1 MRGGTESEPPMRGG
15 IESKPPLCGARVSA
29 GGGRRNGV
37 SIYMYD
43 FNQFSPNLQKAV
55 KLSLEAAQYYGS
67 SYVGSEH
74 ILFGILNV
82 PSCRGAQ
89 LLQAVGVR
97 EPDYRTLFVRT
108 LNKSVKLSGFT
119 PRTKN
124 IFDKACELAVDR
136 DGAGASV
143 GSEHMLFAILV
154 DDESVA
160 VRLLRMLG
168 VDLDAL
174 LGALDE
180 EIGIPAP
187 AAESAEEERAR
198 GSIFSRAV
206 KQNFHENGQSAGKTG
221 AAPLRY
227 GVDLTQKAREGKVD
241 PVIGRKKEI
250 DKIIQVLSRRTKNN
264 PVLIG
269 EPGVGKSAV
278 VEGLAQAIVKGEV
291 PDLLLGK
298 TVFALDLPGMLA
310 GAKYR
315 GDFEERL
322 KETVEQIRANG
333 NIILFIDEIHNIV
346 GAGASAD
353 NSMDAANI
361 LKPMLARGE
370 LQTIGATTIDEYRK
384 FIEKDSALE
393 RRFTPVNVEQPSV
406 EETIAILRGLRDKYE
421 AHHKV
426 TISDDAIV
434 AAASLSDRYIT
445 DRFLP
450 DKAIDLIDEAA
461 SRARLDSYNGPADIK
476 EKEHEIERLTAE
488 KTKAIRRDDFMGAQQ
503 IFDKIKRVE
512 QEIEQLRAEW
522 EKKRGECHA
531 TIGSEDVAR
540 IVAGW
545 TGIPVVKLT
554 EEESARLLHL
564 EDELHKRVIG
574 QDEAVSAVAKAIR
587 RARAG
592 LKDPNRPIGSF
603 IFVGPT
609 GVGKTELCKAL
620 AAAMFGDERL
630 MIRLDMSEFM
640 EKHSVSKIIGAP
652 PGYVGF
658 EDTGGQLTEKIRRK
672 PYSVVLFDEIEKA
685 HPDVF
690 NVLLQLLDD
699 GRLTDSKGRV
709 VSFKNTIVIMT
720 SNIGAGKVN
729 EMRRLGFAGE
739 GEPSKEEEAEYD
751 RMKEKITEELKAQF
765 KPEFLNRI
773 DEIIIFHKLSRED
786 ASRIC
791 DLFLSVLSAR
801 LKKREIE
808 LDITVAARGLLL
820 DEGYDAVYGAR
831 PLKRVIQ
838 RRIEDALSEEILA
851 NKISSGQRVRVD
863 AKEGKFVFEP
873 VR

>member
-1 MRGGTESEPPMRGG
+1 MSYFDRF
-15 IESKPPLCGARVSA
+15 
-29 GGGRRNGV
+29 
-37 SIYMYD
+37 SI
-43 FNQFSPNLQKAV
+43 NLQKAI
-55 KLSLEAAQYYGS
+55 KLSVDAAKYYGS
-67 SYVGSEH
+67 NYIGSEH

-82 PSCRGAQ
+82 PECRAAKI
-89 LLQAVGVR
+89 LKSAGVT
-97 EPDYRTLFVRT
+97 EPEYRSAFVRT
-108 LNKSVKLSGFT
+108 LDKHIKISGFT

-124 IFDKACELAVDR
+124 MFEKASEYAINH
-136 DGAGASV
+136 DGTGASV
-143 GSEHMLFAILV
+143 GSEYMLLAIIM
-154 DDESVA
+154 DEDSVA
-160 VRLLRMLG
+160 VRLLKS
-168 VDLDAL
+168 
-174 LGALDE
+174 LGADIDQIVGELDE
-180 EIGIPAP
+180 EMGYVEDDDDYEEPPVFRTSPFMKNMAHEPAGVGAP
-187 AAESAEEERAR
+187 QQGGKSKE
-198 GSIFSRAV
+198 GL
-206 KQNFHENGQSAGKTG
+206 NFRFGT
-221 AAPLRY
+221 
-227 GVDLTQKAREGKVD
+227 DLTQKAREGKID

-291 PDLLLGK
+291 PDLLLDK
-298 TVFALDLPGMLA
+298 SVFALDLPGMLA

-322 KETVEQIRANG
+322 KEIIEAIQKNG
-333 NIILFIDEIHNIV
+333 NVILFIDEIHSIV

-384 FIEKDSALE
+384 YIEKDPALE

-406 EETIAILRGLRDKYE
+406 SETIEILRGLRDKYE

-426 TISDDAIV
+426 AISDDAIV

-461 SRARLDSYNGPADIK
+461 SRARLDSYNGPAGVK
-476 EKEHEIERLTAE
+476 EKEAEIEKLNAE
-488 KTKAIRRDDFMGAQQ
+488 KAKAVRRDDFPRAQELFNQ
-503 IFDKIKRVE
+503 IKALEEEIRKIKADWE
-512 QEIEQLRAEW
+512 QN
-522 EKKRGECHA
+522 RGEARA
-531 TIGSEDVAR
+531 TIGSDDVAK
-540 IVAGW
+540 IVSSW
-545 TGIPVVKLT
+545 TGVPVVKLT
-554 EEESARLLHL
+554 EEESHKLMHL
-564 EDELHKRVIG
+564 EEELHKRVIG
-574 QDEAVSAVAKAIR
+574 QDEAVSAVSKAIR

-592 LKDPNRPIGSF
+592 LKDPNKPIGSF

-609 GVGKTELCKAL
+609 GVGKTELSKAL

-658 EDTGGQLTEKIRRK
+658 DDASGQLTEKIRRK

-690 NVLLQLLDD
+690 NVLLQILDD
-699 GRLTDSKGRV
+699 GRLSDSKGRV
-709 VSFKNTIVIMT
+709 VSFKNTVIIMT
-720 SNIGAGKVN
+720 SNVGASKVKK
-729 EMRRLGFAGE
+729 MQKLGFAAQ
-739 GEPSKEEEAEYD
+739 EAGGEYD
-751 RMKEKITEELKAQF
+751 KMKDDITEELKAQF

-773 DEIIIFHKLSRED
+773 DEIIIFHKLSKED
-786 ASRIC
+786 AAKVC
-791 DLFLSVLSAR
+791 DLFLNVLCDR
-801 LKKREIE
+801 LKKRGIE
-808 LDITVAARGLLL
+808 VNVSNAAKDKLLE
-820 DEGYDAVYGAR
+820 EGYDEVYGAR

-838 RRIEDALSEEILA
+838 RRIEDALSEEILM
-851 NKISSGQRVRVD
+851 NRVLSGQKVNIDVKD
-863 AKEGKFVFEP
+863 GAFTFAP
-873 VR
+873 VK

>member
-1 MRGGTESEPPMRGG
+1 
-15 IESKPPLCGARVSA
+15 
-29 GGGRRNGV
+29 
-37 SIYMYD
+37 MYD
-43 FNQFSPNLQKAV
+43 FNKFSINLQKAI
-55 KLSLEAAQYYGS
+55 KLSLEAANYYGS
-67 SYVGSEH
+67 AYVGSEH

-82 PSCRGAQ
+82 PECRACKI
-89 LLQAVGVR
+89 LQAAGVK
-97 EPDYRTLFVRT
+97 EAEYRSVFVRT
-108 LNKSVKLSGFT
+108 LDKRVKISGFT

-124 IFDKACELAVDR
+124 MFDKACEFAIDH
-136 DGAGASV
+136 DGTSASV
-143 GSEHMLFAILV
+143 GSEYMLLAILV
-154 DDESVA
+154 DEESVA
-160 VRLLRMLG
+160 VRLLKMLG
-168 VDLDAL
+168 IDIDEL
-174 LGALDE
+174 LSALDSE
-180 EIGIPAP
+180 MGEPEP
-187 AAESAEEERAR
+187 DPEYESMYENLMFRQQFQKQQHDSAA
-198 GSIFSRAV
+198 
-206 KQNFHENGQSAGKTG
+206 QGKSGGGLNLMYG
-221 AAPLRY
+221 A
-227 GVDLTQKAREGKVD
+227 DLTQKAREGKID

-322 KETVEQIRANG
+322 KETIDAVQKNG
-333 NIILFIDEIHNIV
+333 NVILFIDEIHNIV

-384 FIEKDSALE
+384 YIEKDSALE
-393 RRFTPVNVEQPSV
+393 RRFTPVNVDQPSV
-406 EETIAILRGLRDKYE
+406 EETIEILRGLRDKYE

-426 TISDDAIV
+426 TISDEAIV

-461 SRARLDSYNGPADIK
+461 SRARLDSYNGPSGIK
-476 EKEHEIERLTAE
+476 EKEAEIERLNAE
-488 KTKAIRRDDFMGAQQ
+488 KGKAVRKDDFLLAQQ
-503 IFDKIKRVE
+503 ILEQIKKTE
-512 QEIEQLRAEW
+512 AEIEKIRSDW
-522 EKKRGECHA
+522 EKNRGESHA
-531 TIGSEDVAR
+531 SIGSEDVAK

-554 EEESARLLHL
+554 EEESERLLHL

-574 QDEAVSAVAKAIR
+574 QSEAVSAVAKAIR

-592 LKDPNRPIGSF
+592 LKDPNKPIGSF

-630 MIRLDMSEFM
+630 LVRLDMSEFM

-658 EDTGGQLTEKIRRK
+658 DDAGGQLTEKIRRK

-690 NVLLQLLDD
+690 NVLLQILDD

-720 SNIGAGKVN
+720 SNVGASKVN
-729 EMRRLGFAGE
+729 EMRRLGFSGE
-739 GEPSKEEEAEYD
+739 DGTESEAEYD
-751 RMKEKITEELKAQF
+751 RMKDKISEELKAQF

-773 DEIIIFHKLSRED
+773 DEIIIFHKLARED
-786 ASRIC
+786 AAKVC
-791 DLFLSVLSAR
+791 DLFLSTLFER
-801 LKKREIE
+801 LKKRDIEISS
-808 LDITVAARGLLL
+808 TPAAKELLL

-851 NKISSGQRVRVD
+851 NRVASGKKVKVD
-863 AKEGKFVFEP
+863 AKEGKFIFQP
-873 VR
+873 VK

>member
-1 MRGGTESEPPMRGG
+1 
-15 IESKPPLCGARVSA
+15 
-29 GGGRRNGV
+29 
-37 SIYMYD
+37 MYD
-43 FNQFSPNLQKAV
+43 FNKFSINLQKAL
-55 KLSLEAAQYYGS
+55 KLSVDAAKYYGS
-67 SYVGSEH
+67 TYVGSEH
-74 ILFGILNV
+74 VLFGMLNV
-82 PSCRGAQ
+82 PECRACRI
-89 LLQAVGVR
+89 LRAAGVT
-97 EPDYRTLFVRT
+97 EPKYRSVFVRT
-108 LNKSVKLSGFT
+108 LDKRTKLTGFT
-119 PRTKN
+119 PRTKGM
-124 IFDKACELAVDR
+124 FDKACEYAVDH
-136 DGAGASV
+136 DGTGASV
-143 GSEHMLFAILV
+143 GSEYMLLAILA

-168 VDLDAL
+168 IDIDELLSALDAEMGEPKPDPEL
-174 LGALDE
+174 DMYEFRIQRASQQAHEGA
-180 EIGIPAP
+180 
-187 AAESAEEERAR
+187 
-198 GSIFSRAV
+198 
-206 KQNFHENGQSAGKTG
+206 GQGKSG
-221 AAPLRY
+221 GGLNLRF
-227 GVDLTQKAREGKVD
+227 GTDLTQKAREGKID

-264 PVLIG
+264 PVLVG

-278 VEGLAQAIVKGEV
+278 VEGLAQAIVRGEV
-291 PDLLLGK
+291 PDLLSGK
-298 TVFALDLPGMLA
+298 TVFSLDLPGMLA

-322 KETVEQIRANG
+322 KESIEAIQKSG
-333 NIILFIDEIHNIV
+333 NVILFIDEIHNIV

-370 LQTIGATTIDEYRK
+370 LQTIGATTLDEYRK
-384 FIEKDSALE
+384 YIEKDPALE

-406 EETIAILRGLRDKYE
+406 EETIEILRGLRDKYE

-461 SRARLDSYNGPADIK
+461 SRARLDSYNGPEGIK
-476 EKEHEIERLTAE
+476 EKEQEIERLTAE
-488 KTKAIRRDDFMGAQQ
+488 KNKAVRKDDFLAAQNFLQQ
-503 IFDKIKRVE
+503 IKQTEGEITKIRE
-512 QEIEQLRAEW
+512 DW
-522 EKKRGECHA
+522 EKTRKESHA
-531 TIGSEDVAR
+531 SIGAEDVAK
-540 IVAGW
+540 IVASW
-545 TGIPVVKLT
+545 TGIPVVRLT
-554 EEESARLLHL
+554 EEESKRLLHL

-630 MIRLDMSEFM
+630 MVRLDMSEFM

-658 EDTGGQLTEKIRRK
+658 EDAGGQLTEKIRRK

-690 NVLLQLLDD
+690 NILLQILDD
-699 GRLTDSKGRV
+699 GRLSDSKGRV
-709 VSFKNTIVIMT
+709 VSFKNTIIIMT
-720 SNIGAGKVN
+720 SNVGAGKVN
-729 EMRRLGFAGE
+729 EMRRLGFSGGAE
-739 GEPSKEEEAEYD
+739 SDADMAEYD
-751 RMKEKITEELKAQF
+751 RMKEKITEELKTQF
-765 KPEFLNRI
+765 KPEFLNRV
-773 DEIIIFHKLSRED
+773 DEIIIFHRLTRED
-786 ASRIC
+786 ASKVC
-791 DLFLSVLSAR
+791 DLFLSVLCER

-808 LDITVAARGLLL
+808 LSVTEAAKQLLL
-820 DEGYDAVYGAR
+820 DEGYDTVYGAR
-831 PLKRVIQ
+831 PLRRVIQ
-838 RRIEDALSEEILA
+838 RRMEDALSEEILA
-851 NKISSGQRVRVD
+851 NKVLPGQKVMAD
-863 AKEGKFVFEP
+863 AKDGKILF
-873 VR
+873 RALK

>member
-1 MRGGTESEPPMRGG
+1 
-15 IESKPPLCGARVSA
+15 
-29 GGGRRNGV
+29 
-37 SIYMYD
+37 MYD

-709 VSFKNTIVIMT
+709 VSFKNTIIIMT
-720 SNIGAGKVN
+720 SNVGAGKVN

-808 LDITVAARGLLL
+808 LDITDAARGLLL

>member
-1 MRGGTESEPPMRGG
+1 
-15 IESKPPLCGARVSA
+15 
-29 GGGRRNGV
+29 
-37 SIYMYD
+37 MYD

-198 GSIFSRAV
+198 SSIFSRAV

>member
-1 MRGGTESEPPMRGG
+1 
-15 IESKPPLCGARVSA
+15 
-29 GGGRRNGV
+29 
-37 SIYMYD
+37 MYD
-43 FNQFSPNLQKAV
+43 FSKFSINLQKAI
-55 KLSLEAAQYYGS
+55 KLSLDAARYYGTT
-67 SYVGSEH
+67 YVGSEH
-74 ILFGILNV
+74 VLFGILNV
-82 PSCRGAQ
+82 PECRACKI
-89 LLQAVGVR
+89 LTAVGVR
-97 EPDYRTLFVRT
+97 EPAYRTAFVRA
-108 LNKSVKLSGFT
+108 LNKGAKISGFT
-119 PRTKN
+119 PRTKSM
-124 IFDKACELAVDR
+124 FDKACEFAIDH
-136 DGAGASV
+136 DGPGAPV
-143 GSEHMLFAILV
+143 GSEYMLLAILV
-154 DDESVA
+154 DDESFA
-160 VRLLRMLG
+160 VRILRALG
-168 VDLDAL
+168 IDIDAL
-174 LGALDE
+174 LSALDE
-180 EIGIPAP
+180 EMGEPEP
-187 AAESAEEERAR
+187 DPDYDMYESIFRQQHAKNGGMREPGAERA
-198 GSIFSRAV
+198 
-206 KQNFHENGQSAGKTG
+206 K
-221 AAPLRY
+221 APVPSDLRF
-227 GVDLTQKAREGKVD
+227 GTDLTQKAREGKID

-322 KETVEQIRANG
+322 KEIVENIQKSG
-333 NIILFIDEIHNIV
+333 NVILFIDEIHNIV

-384 FIEKDSALE
+384 YIEKDPALE

-406 EETIAILRGLRDKYE
+406 EETIEILRGLRDKYE

-461 SRARLDSYNGPADIK
+461 SRARLDSYNGPAGIK
-476 EKEHEIERLTAE
+476 EKEQEIERLVAE
-488 KTKAIRRDDFMGAQQ
+488 KNKAVRKDDFLAAQNILQQ
-503 IFDKIKRVE
+503 IKKAE
-512 QEIEQLRAEW
+512 GEIESIRADW
-522 EKKRGECHA
+522 EKNRGESHA
-531 TIGSEDVAR
+531 SIGSEDVAK

-554 EEESARLLHL
+554 EEESQRLLHL

-574 QDEAVSAVAKAIR
+574 QEEAVSAVAKAIR

-609 GVGKTELCKAL
+609 GVGKTELSKAL

-640 EKHSVSKIIGAP
+640 EKHSVSKLIGAP

-658 EDTGGQLTEKIRRK
+658 DDAGGQLTEKIRRK

-690 NVLLQLLDD
+690 NVLLQILDD

-709 VSFKNTIVIMT
+709 VSFKNTIIIMT
-720 SNIGAGKVN
+720 SNVGAGKVN
-729 EMRRLGFAGE
+729 EMRRLGFAGASQE
-739 GEPSKEEEAEYD
+739 DEAEYD
-751 RMKEKITEELKAQF
+751 RMKEKISDELKEQF
-765 KPEFLNRI
+765 KPEFLNRV

-786 ASRIC
+786 AAKVC
-791 DLFLSVLSAR
+791 DLFLSVLCER

-808 LDITVAARGLLL
+808 LDVSNAAKDLLL
-820 DEGYDAVYGAR
+820 DEGYDPVYGAR

-838 RRIEDALSEEILA
+838 RRLEDAISEEILA
-851 NKISSGQRVRVD
+851 NKIASGQKVLAD
-863 AKEGKFVFEP
+863 AKDGKIVFREGK
-873 VR
+873 

>member
-1 MRGGTESEPPMRGG
+1 
-15 IESKPPLCGARVSA
+15 
-29 GGGRRNGV
+29 
-37 SIYMYD
+37 MYD
-43 FNQFSPNLQKAV
+43 FSKFSINLQKAI
-55 KLSLEAAQYYGS
+55 KLSLDAARYYGTT
-67 SYVGSEH
+67 YVGSEH
-74 ILFGILNV
+74 VLFGILNV
-82 PSCRGAQ
+82 PECRACKI
-89 LLQAVGVR
+89 LTAVGVR
-97 EPDYRTLFVRT
+97 EPAYRTAFVRA
-108 LNKSVKLSGFT
+108 LNKGAKISGFT
-119 PRTKN
+119 PRTKSM
-124 IFDKACELAVDR
+124 FDKACEFAIDH
-136 DGAGASV
+136 DGPGAPV
-143 GSEHMLFAILV
+143 GSEYMLLAILV
-154 DDESVA
+154 DDESFA
-160 VRLLRMLG
+160 VRILRALG
-168 VDLDAL
+168 IDIDAL
-174 LGALDE
+174 LSALDE
-180 EIGIPAP
+180 EMGEPEP
-187 AAESAEEERAR
+187 DPDYDMYESIFRQQHAKNGGMREPGAERA
-198 GSIFSRAV
+198 
-206 KQNFHENGQSAGKTG
+206 K
-221 AAPLRY
+221 APVPSDLRF
-227 GVDLTQKAREGKVD
+227 GTDLTQKAREGKID

-322 KETVEQIRANG
+322 KEIIENIQKSG
-333 NIILFIDEIHNIV
+333 NVILFIDEIHNIV

-384 FIEKDSALE
+384 YIEKDPALE

-406 EETIAILRGLRDKYE
+406 EETIEILRGLRDKYE

-461 SRARLDSYNGPADIK
+461 SRARLDSYNGPAGIK
-476 EKEHEIERLTAE
+476 EKEQEIERLVAE
-488 KTKAIRRDDFMGAQQ
+488 KNKAVRKDDFLAAQNILQQ
-503 IFDKIKRVE
+503 IKKAE
-512 QEIEQLRAEW
+512 GEIESIRADW
-522 EKKRGECHA
+522 EKNRGENHA
-531 TIGSEDVAR
+531 SIGSEDVAK

-554 EEESARLLHL
+554 EEESQRLLHL

-574 QDEAVSAVAKAIR
+574 QEEAVSAVAKAIR

-609 GVGKTELCKAL
+609 GVGKTELSKAL

-640 EKHSVSKIIGAP
+640 EKHSVSKLIGAP

-658 EDTGGQLTEKIRRK
+658 DDAGGQLTEKIRRK

-690 NVLLQLLDD
+690 NVLLQILDD

-709 VSFKNTIVIMT
+709 VSFKNTIIIMT
-720 SNIGAGKVN
+720 SNVGAGKVN
-729 EMRRLGFAGE
+729 EMRRLGFAGASQE
-739 GEPSKEEEAEYD
+739 DEAEYD
-751 RMKEKITEELKAQF
+751 RMKEKISDELKEQF
-765 KPEFLNRI
+765 KPEFLNRV

-786 ASRIC
+786 AAKVC
-791 DLFLSVLSAR
+791 DLFLSVLCER

-808 LDITVAARGLLL
+808 LDVSNAAKDLLL
-820 DEGYDAVYGAR
+820 DEGYDPVYGAR

-838 RRIEDALSEEILA
+838 RRLEDAISEEILA
-851 NKISSGQRVRVD
+851 NKIASGQKVLAD
-863 AKEGKFVFEP
+863 AKDGKIVFREGK
-873 VR
+873 

>member
-1 MRGGTESEPPMRGG
+1 
-15 IESKPPLCGARVSA
+15 
-29 GGGRRNGV
+29 
-37 SIYMYD
+37 MYD
-43 FNQFSPNLQKAV
+43 FSKFSINLQKAI
-55 KLSLEAAQYYGS
+55 KLSLDAARYYGTT
-67 SYVGSEH
+67 YVGSEH
-74 ILFGILNV
+74 VLFGILNV
-82 PSCRGAQ
+82 PECRACKI
-89 LLQAVGVR
+89 LTAVGVR
-97 EPDYRTLFVRT
+97 EPAYRTAFVRA
-108 LNKSVKLSGFT
+108 LNKGAKISGFT
-119 PRTKN
+119 PRTKSM
-124 IFDKACELAVDR
+124 FDKACEFAIDH
-136 DGAGASV
+136 DGPGAPV
-143 GSEHMLFAILV
+143 GSEYMLLAILV
-154 DDESVA
+154 DDESFA
-160 VRLLRMLG
+160 VRILRALG
-168 VDLDAL
+168 IDIDAL
-174 LGALDE
+174 LSALDE
-180 EIGIPAP
+180 EMGEPEP
-187 AAESAEEERAR
+187 DPDYDMYESIFRQQHAKNGGMREPGAERA
-198 GSIFSRAV
+198 
-206 KQNFHENGQSAGKTG
+206 K
-221 AAPLRY
+221 APVPSDLRF
-227 GVDLTQKAREGKVD
+227 GTDLTQKAREGKID

-322 KETVEQIRANG
+322 KEIIENIQKSG
-333 NIILFIDEIHNIV
+333 NVILFIDEIHNIV

-384 FIEKDSALE
+384 YIEKDPALE

-406 EETIAILRGLRDKYE
+406 EETIEILRGLRDKYE

-461 SRARLDSYNGPADIK
+461 SRARLDSYNGPAGIK
-476 EKEHEIERLTAE
+476 EKEQEIERLVAE
-488 KTKAIRRDDFMGAQQ
+488 KNKAVRKDDFLAAQNILQQ
-503 IFDKIKRVE
+503 IKKTE
-512 QEIEQLRAEW
+512 GEIESIRADW
-522 EKKRGECHA
+522 EKNRGENHA
-531 TIGSEDVAR
+531 SIGSEDVAK

-554 EEESARLLHL
+554 EEESQRLLHL

-574 QDEAVSAVAKAIR
+574 QEEAVSAVAKAIR

-609 GVGKTELCKAL
+609 GVGKTELSKAL

-640 EKHSVSKIIGAP
+640 EKHSVSKLIGAP

-658 EDTGGQLTEKIRRK
+658 DDAGGQLTEKIRRK

-690 NVLLQLLDD
+690 NVLLQILDD

-709 VSFKNTIVIMT
+709 VSFKNTIIIMT
-720 SNIGAGKVN
+720 SNVGAGKVN
-729 EMRRLGFAGE
+729 EMRRLGFAGVSQE
-739 GEPSKEEEAEYD
+739 DEAEYD
-751 RMKEKITEELKAQF
+751 RMKEKISDELKEQF
-765 KPEFLNRI
+765 KPEFLNRV

-786 ASRIC
+786 AAKVC
-791 DLFLSVLSAR
+791 DLFLSVLCER

-808 LDITVAARGLLL
+808 LDVSNAAKDLLL
-820 DEGYDAVYGAR
+820 DEGYDPVYGAR

-838 RRIEDALSEEILA
+838 RRLEDAISEEILA
-851 NKISSGQRVRVD
+851 NKISSGQKVLAD
-863 AKEGKFVFEP
+863 AKDGKIVFREGK
-873 VR
+873 

>member
-1 MRGGTESEPPMRGG
+1 
-15 IESKPPLCGARVSA
+15 
-29 GGGRRNGV
+29 
-37 SIYMYD
+37 MYD
-43 FNQFSPNLQKAV
+43 FNKFSMNLQKAL
-55 KLSLEAAQYYGS
+55 KLSVDAAKYYGS
-67 SYVGSEH
+67 TYVGSEH
-74 ILFGILNV
+74 VLFGMLNV
-82 PSCRGAQ
+82 PECRACRI
-89 LLQAVGVR
+89 LRSAGVT
-97 EPDYRTLFVRT
+97 EPEYRSVFVRT
-108 LNKSVKLSGFT
+108 LDKRTKLTGFT
-119 PRTKN
+119 PRTKGM
-124 IFDKACELAVDR
+124 FDKACEYAVDH
-136 DGAGASV
+136 DGTGASV
-143 GSEHMLFAILV
+143 GSEYMLLAILA

-168 VDLDAL
+168 IDIDELLSALDAEM
-174 LGALDE
+174 GEPKADPELDMYE
-180 EIGIPAP
+180 FRIQ
-187 AAESAEEERAR
+187 RA
-198 GSIFSRAV
+198 SQQA
-206 KQNFHENGQSAGKTG
+206 HEGVGQGKTG
-221 AAPLRY
+221 GGLSLRF
-227 GVDLTQKAREGKVD
+227 GTDLTQKAREGKID

-264 PVLIG
+264 PVLVG

-278 VEGLAQAIVKGEV
+278 VEGLAQAIVRGEV
-291 PDLLLGK
+291 PDLLSGK
-298 TVFALDLPGMLA
+298 TVFSLDLPGMLA

-322 KETVEQIRANG
+322 KESIEAIQKSG
-333 NIILFIDEIHNIV
+333 NVILFIDEIHNIV

-370 LQTIGATTIDEYRK
+370 LQTIGATTLDEYRK
-384 FIEKDSALE
+384 YIEKDPALE

-406 EETIAILRGLRDKYE
+406 EETIEILRGLRDKYE

-461 SRARLDSYNGPADIK
+461 SRARLDSYNGPEGIK
-476 EKEHEIERLTAE
+476 EKEQEIERLTAE
-488 KTKAIRRDDFMGAQQ
+488 KNKAVRKDDFLAAQNFLQ
-503 IFDKIKRVE
+503 KIKQTE
-512 QEIEQLRAEW
+512 GEIAKIREDW
-522 EKKRGECHA
+522 EKTRKESHA
-531 TIGSEDVAR
+531 SIGAEDVAK
-540 IVAGW
+540 IVASW
-545 TGIPVVKLT
+545 TGIPVVRLT
-554 EEESARLLHL
+554 EEESKRLLHL

-609 GVGKTELCKAL
+609 GVGKTELSKAL

-658 EDTGGQLTEKIRRK
+658 EDAGGQLTEKIRRK

-690 NVLLQLLDD
+690 NILLQILDD
-699 GRLTDSKGRV
+699 GRLSDSKGRV
-709 VSFKNTIVIMT
+709 VSFKNTIIIMT
-720 SNIGAGKVN
+720 SNVGAGKVN
-729 EMRRLGFAGE
+729 EMRRLGFSGGAE
-739 GEPSKEEEAEYD
+739 SDADMAEYD
-751 RMKEKITEELKAQF
+751 RMKDKITEELKSQF
-765 KPEFLNRI
+765 KPEFLNRV

-786 ASRIC
+786 ASKVC
-791 DLFLSVLSAR
+791 DLFLSVLCER

-808 LDITVAARGLLL
+808 LSVTEAAKQLLL
-820 DEGYDAVYGAR
+820 DEGYDTVYGAR
-831 PLKRVIQ
+831 PLRRVIQ
-838 RRIEDALSEEILA
+838 RRMEDALSEEILA
-851 NKISSGQRVRVD
+851 NKVLPGQKVMAD
-863 AKEGKFVFEP
+863 AKDGKIVF
-873 VR
+873 RTLK

>member
-1 MRGGTESEPPMRGG
+1 MSYFDRF
-15 IESKPPLCGARVSA
+15 
-29 GGGRRNGV
+29 
-37 SIYMYD
+37 SI
-43 FNQFSPNLQKAV
+43 NLQKAL
-55 KLSLEAAQYYGS
+55 KLSIDAAKYYGS

-82 PSCRGAQ
+82 PECRACKILRAAGIS
-89 LLQAVGVR
+89 
-97 EPDYRTLFVRT
+97 EPEYRSAFVRT
-108 LNKSVKLSGFT
+108 LDKRIKISGFT

-124 IFDKACELAVDR
+124 MFEKASEYAVNR
-136 DGAGASV
+136 DGASASV
-143 GSEHMLFAILV
+143 GSEYMLLAIIA
-154 DDESVA
+154 DEGSVA
-160 VRLLRMLG
+160 VRLLRSLGADIDEIESAIENEIG
-168 VDLDAL
+168 VDYGDDDDFDEPVFRSAPYMKSPSYESMQG
-174 LGALDE
+174 GAPNQGGKQGGKDGMNLRF
-180 EIGIPAP
+180 GI
-187 AAESAEEERAR
+187 
-198 GSIFSRAV
+198 
-206 KQNFHENGQSAGKTG
+206 
-221 AAPLRY
+221 
-227 GVDLTQKAREGKVD
+227 DLTQKAREGKID

-322 KETVEQIRANG
+322 KETIEQIQKNG
-333 NIILFIDEIHNIV
+333 NIILFIDEIHSIV

-384 FIEKDSALE
+384 YIEKDPALE
-393 RRFTPVNVEQPSV
+393 RRFTPVDVEQPSV
-406 EETIAILRGLRDKYE
+406 AETIEILRGLRDKYE

-426 TISDDAIV
+426 AISDDAIV

-461 SRARLDSYNGPADIK
+461 SRARLDSYNGPAGIK
-476 EKEHEIERLTAE
+476 EKEAEVEKLNAE
-488 KTKAIRRDDFMGAQQ
+488 KGKAIRRNDFHRA
-503 IFDKIKRVE
+503 
-512 QEIEQLRAEW
+512 QEIHDRIKAAEAEIEKIREDW
-522 EKKRGECHA
+522 EKNRGEVRA
-531 TIGSEDVAR
+531 TIGSDDVAK
-540 IVAGW
+540 IVSGW
-545 TGIPVVKLT
+545 TGVPVVKLT
-554 EEESARLLHL
+554 EEESHKLMHL
-564 EDELHKRVIG
+564 EEELHKRVIG
-574 QDEAVSAVAKAIR
+574 QNEAVSAISKAIR

-592 LKDPNRPIGSF
+592 LKDPGRPIGSF

-609 GVGKTELCKAL
+609 GVGKTELSKAL

-630 MIRLDMSEFM
+630 MIRLDMSEYM
-640 EKHSVSKIIGAP
+640 EKHSVSKLIGAP

-658 EDTGGQLTEKIRRK
+658 DDAAGQLTEKIRRK

-690 NVLLQLLDD
+690 NVLLQILDD

-709 VSFKNTIVIMT
+709 VSFKNTVIIMT
-720 SNIGAGKVN
+720 SNVGAGNVN
-729 EMRRLGFAGE
+729 KMTRLGFSASE
-739 GEPSKEEEAEYD
+739 DSDEYEK
-751 RMKEKITEELKAQF
+751 MKDNITEELKTQF
-765 KPEFLNRI
+765 KPEFLNRV
-773 DEIIIFHKLSRED
+773 DDIIIFHKLTRED
-786 ASRIC
+786 AAKIC
-791 DLFLSVLSAR
+791 DLFLATLAER
-801 LKKREIE
+801 LKGRGIE
-808 LDITVAARGLLL
+808 VNVSNAAKDKLIE
-820 DEGYDAVYGAR
+820 EGYDEVYGAR

-838 RRIEDALSEEILA
+838 RRIEDALSEEILM
-851 NKISSGQRVRVD
+851 NRVSNGQKVNIDVKD
-863 AKEGKFVFEP
+863 GAFTFTPAK
-873 VR
+873 

>member
-1 MRGGTESEPPMRGG
+1 
-15 IESKPPLCGARVSA
+15 
-29 GGGRRNGV
+29 
-37 SIYMYD
+37 MYD
-43 FNQFSPNLQKAV
+43 FSKFSINLQKAI
-55 KLSLEAAQYYGS
+55 KLSLDAARYYGTT
-67 SYVGSEH
+67 YVGSEH
-74 ILFGILNV
+74 VLFGILNV
-82 PSCRGAQ
+82 PECRACKI
-89 LLQAVGVR
+89 LTAVGVR
-97 EPDYRTLFVRT
+97 EPAYRTAFVRA
-108 LNKSVKLSGFT
+108 LNKGAKISGFT
-119 PRTKN
+119 PRTKSM
-124 IFDKACELAVDR
+124 FDKACEFAIDH
-136 DGAGASV
+136 DGPGAPV
-143 GSEHMLFAILV
+143 GSEYMLLAILV
-154 DDESVA
+154 DDESFA
-160 VRLLRMLG
+160 VRILRALG
-168 VDLDAL
+168 IDIDAL
-174 LGALDE
+174 LSALDE
-180 EIGIPAP
+180 EMGEPEP
-187 AAESAEEERAR
+187 DPDYDMYESIFRQQHAKNGGMREPGAERA
-198 GSIFSRAV
+198 
-206 KQNFHENGQSAGKTG
+206 K
-221 AAPLRY
+221 APVPSDLRF
-227 GVDLTQKAREGKVD
+227 GTDLTQKAREGKID

-322 KETVEQIRANG
+322 KEIIENIQKSG
-333 NIILFIDEIHNIV
+333 NVILFIDEIHNIV

-384 FIEKDSALE
+384 YIEKDPALE

-406 EETIAILRGLRDKYE
+406 EETIEILRGLRDKYE

-461 SRARLDSYNGPADIK
+461 SRARLDSYNGPAGIK
-476 EKEHEIERLTAE
+476 EKEQEIERLVAE
-488 KTKAIRRDDFMGAQQ
+488 KNKAVRKDDFLAAQNILQQ
-503 IFDKIKRVE
+503 IKKTE
-512 QEIEQLRAEW
+512 GEIESIRADW
-522 EKKRGECHA
+522 EKNRGESHA
-531 TIGSEDVAR
+531 SIGSEDVAK

-554 EEESARLLHL
+554 EEESQRLLHL

-574 QDEAVSAVAKAIR
+574 QEEAVSAVAKAIR

-609 GVGKTELCKAL
+609 GVGKTELSKAL

-640 EKHSVSKIIGAP
+640 EKHSVSKLIGAP

-658 EDTGGQLTEKIRRK
+658 DDAGGQLTEKIRRK

-690 NVLLQLLDD
+690 NVLLQILDD

-709 VSFKNTIVIMT
+709 VSFKNTIIIMT
-720 SNIGAGKVN
+720 SNVGAGKVN
-729 EMRRLGFAGE
+729 EMRRLGFAGASQE
-739 GEPSKEEEAEYD
+739 DEAEYD
-751 RMKEKITEELKAQF
+751 RMKEKISDELKEQF
-765 KPEFLNRI
+765 KPEFLNRV

-786 ASRIC
+786 AAKVC
-791 DLFLSVLSAR
+791 DLFLSVLCER

-808 LDITVAARGLLL
+808 LDVSNAAKDLLL
-820 DEGYDAVYGAR
+820 GEGYDPVYGAR

-838 RRIEDALSEEILA
+838 RRLEDAISEEILA
-851 NKISSGQRVRVD
+851 NKISSGQKVLAD
-863 AKEGKFVFEP
+863 AKDGKIVFREGK
-873 VR
+873 